1 MNISNLNKE
10 SFSSYERV
18 TFLGGKESIE
28 LVREIKSG
36 SLYVKKTLKQYD
48 IKVYETLQRYQ
59 IPGIP
64 RIVELF
70 QKDDTLIVLEEYIS
84 GQNLFSYLQNKL
96 FTLEE
101 ALEIFLQLEKIL
113 TTLHSLYPAIIHR
126 DIKPSN
132 VLLTSSGDI
141 YLIDF
146 NAARQFETEK
156 NTDTVIL
163 GTNGYASPEQYGF
176 AQTDPRSDVY
186 SLAVMFCVMTSGQ
199 YPTEGLN
206 YPKKLK
212 RVLEKA
218 MDLSPGKR
226 YMDVKSFITAL
237 SFAIRVNILS
247 KIPGFRHGKLSHKIC
262 AISIYFAIFISM
274 LETNPTPDNPFINF
288 LAKILYIVMWFL
300 SLALCIDFGEIRRFF
315 PGAYHPKKVYRYII
329 IYIYISL
336 IMSSISFIFVE
347 LTDLFT

>member
-1 MNISNLNKE
+1 MNNSTTNRE
-10 SFSSYERV
+10 PFSSYERV

-28 LVREIKSG
+28 LVKDIKSD

-48 IKVYETLQRYQ
+48 INVYKTLKQNPV
-59 IPGIP
+59 PGIP

-70 QKDDTLIVLEEYIS
+70 QKDEKLIVLEEYIS
-84 GQNLFSYLQNKL
+84 GQNLYSYLQNKL

-101 ALEIFLQLEKIL
+101 TLEIFLQLEKIL

-146 NAARQFETEK
+146 NAARQFETPK

-186 SLAVMFCVMTSGQ
+186 SLAVMFCVMTSGK
-199 YPTEGLN
+199 YPTEELN

-218 MDLSPGKR
+218 MDLSPRKR
-226 YMDVKSFITAL
+226 YTDVKNFITAL

-262 AISIYFAIFISM
+262 AILIYFGIFISM
-274 LETNPTPDNPFINF
+274 LETNPTPDNPLINII
-288 LAKILYIVMWFL
+288 AKILYVVMCLL

-315 PGAYHPKKVYRYII
+315 PGTYHPKRVWRYII
-329 IYIYISL
+329 IYLYISL
-336 IMSSISFIFVE
+336 ITSSFSYIFVK
-347 LTDLFT
+347 LFHTYL